1 MSVFWK
7 IKLDDGRD
15 GYQVMDD
22 NLSNAQLIDDQC
34 NLLEGSFGYSFVE
47 VATAPAC
54 WVSNVE

>member
-22 NLSNAQLIDDQC
+22 DLNNAHLIDDQC
-34 NLLEGSFGYSFVE
+34 VPLRVLLVTHLLRWQPPPLVG
-47 VATAPAC
+47 
-54 WVSNVE
+54 

>member
-7 IKLDDGRD
+7 VKLSDGRY

-22 NLSNAQLIDDQC
+22 DLNNPALIDEEC
-34 NLLEGSFGYSFVE
+34 NPITGGFDYSFVE
-47 VATAPAC
+47 VSTAPVC

>member
-7 IKLDDGRD
+7 IKLDDGRE

-22 NLSNAQLIDDQC
+22 DLNNPVLINEQC
-34 NLLEGSFGYSFVE
+34 LPLEGSFGYSFVE

-54 WVSNVE
+54 WVGNVE